1 MLYLDILQQHFA
13 LFLGQFQGL
22 HLGNNTEEG
31 RTLQTLKHSSYKCP
45 FGVAPV
51 PPAARCEPVKP
62 DRPLAAA
69 AVFLSLSVDPL
80 AL

>member
-1 MLYLDILQQHFA
+1 MLHLDILQQHFA

-22 HLGNNTEEG
+22 HLGNNTQE
-31 RTLQTLKHSSYKCP
+31 RQTLLGSRHKSP

-51 PPAARCEPVKP
+51 LPAGPCEPVKP

-69 AVFLSLSVDPL
+69 VFLSLSVGPL
-80 AL
+80 VL